1 MSNPQTFLAAT
12 NKSGRFVVIPHNWKA
27 IFPHLL
33 KDMKIYDK
41 KLVINPESPNP
52 PMMWIE
58 RQAGGYGDIIHALS
72 AMEDKIAEFHEEFP
86 DGIVQVGVPARH
98 AFLVQQLKAE
108 IVHTDKESRNW
119 TEEKF
124 YDSRIHIQLLC
135 PCDDHEIETKYAVT
149 KSRVEI
155 FYETCGVKGA
165 VRQPK
170 LKLKSRAPNPFPKD
184 KKVIGICLRSIDRY
198 KDWSMDR
205 WFEVAKE
212 LQNQGYY
219 VVTFDKSEKFEG
231 IPALIGTTMEE
242 VTQYLSWCDLVLA
255 PDTGPLFIA
264 SALGVHT
271 IGLFGKT
278 SGYFLL
284 MRNYKNAWAI
294 QIQRPDKCIRPCYGS
309 EDRNFYCEFAGFR
322 GPSTACMDDITVD
335 HVVGMVWFLKKK
347 VDFGSTRFD
356 RVPDFYSYEGK
367 KNNGNGHVSK

>member
-1 MSNPQTFLAAT
+1 MPNPTTFLAAT
-12 NKSGRFVVIPHNWKA
+12 NKAGRFVVVPHNWRT

-33 KDMKIYDK
+33 KNMKVYDTK
-41 KLVINPESPNP
+41 HVVNPDSPNP
-52 PMMWIE
+52 PQLWIE
-58 RQAGGYGDIIHALS
+58 RQAGGFGDIIHALS
-72 AMEDKIAEFHEEFP
+72 AMEDKIKEFRKEFP
-86 DGIVQVGVPARH
+86 DGKVQVGVPARH
-98 AFLVQQLKAE
+98 AFLVRQLDAE
-108 IVHTDKESRNW
+108 IVCTDREDRNW

-124 YDSRIHIQLLC
+124 YESRIHIQLLC
-135 PCDDHEIETKYAVT
+135 PCDDHEVSTKYAVT

-155 FYETCGVKGA
+155 FYETCEVKGP

-170 LKLKSRAPNPFPKD
+170 LKLQNRIPNPFPTD

-198 KDWSMDR
+198 KDWSLER

-219 VVTFDKSEKFEG
+219 VVTFDKTKKFEG

-284 MRNYKNAWAI
+284 MRNYKNSWAI
-294 QIQRPDKCIRPCYGS
+294 QIQRPDKCMRPCYGS
-309 EDRNFYCEFAGFR
+309 EDRNFYCEFAGFKS
-322 GPSTACMDDITVD
+322 PNTACMDDITVD
-335 HVVGMVWFLKKK
+335 HVVGMVGFLKKK
-347 VDFGSTRFD
+347 IDFGSTRFD
-356 RVPDFYSYEGK
+356 RVNDFYS
-367 KNNGNGHVSK
+367 